1 MSLSLCSGQ
10 LVRILS
16 GERNWTKIDRR
27 QKLPRENLDGRVLL
41 QQFVSDF
48 FETLQISNTER
59 KADRESN
66 LCNKVIGSIV
76 IGKFAVCARR
86 VGEFEEN
93 VLNVMR
99 WDKLCYTLIWTF
111 FVLWRKL
118 CPAQAVW
125 GNCCNND
132 EATVQG
138 CKTYYHYYEA
148 GGNTGKI

>member
-1 MSLSLCSGQ
+1 MSLPLCSGQ

-16 GERNWTKIDRR
+16 GERNLTKIDRR
-27 QKLPRENLDGRVLL
+27 QKLPREHLDGRVLL

-99 WDKLCYTLIWTF
+99 
-111 FVLWRKL
+111 
-118 CPAQAVW
+118 
-125 GNCCNND
+125 
-132 EATVQG
+132 
-138 CKTYYHYYEA
+138 
-148 GGNTGKI
+148 